1 MKKRILVLA
10 LGLALVTGVTAC
22 GKNEE
27 DTTTAAV
34 AEKTISLQQEIV
46 NFVGTDLPGIA
57 ADRDAAVKIYNA
69 YFAAGADQDSEKWMS
84 TLSKDALPKYDNYLK
99 NLRGLPYTHVE
110 VGELRDLYVASAE
123 LQRGAIQDVID
134 AIKNV
139 DDKLL
144 TSAQKK
150 VDDSRKKLDEYNKK
164 LKELC
169 DANQIKLEGLEKSTA
184 EKTSEVGTGAAQQAS
199 TAAPAAPAPADDTVA
214 PADGAAAPADGAEAP
229 ADGAAAE

>member
-10 LGLALVTGVTAC
+10 LGLALVTGVAAC

-164 LKELC
+164 LKKLC
-169 DANQIKLEGLEKSTA
+169 DENQIKLESVEKSTA
-184 EKTSEVGTGAAQQAS
+184 EKTTEAGAAQQAS
-199 TAAPAAPAPADDTVA
+199 TAAPEAPAPADDTVA